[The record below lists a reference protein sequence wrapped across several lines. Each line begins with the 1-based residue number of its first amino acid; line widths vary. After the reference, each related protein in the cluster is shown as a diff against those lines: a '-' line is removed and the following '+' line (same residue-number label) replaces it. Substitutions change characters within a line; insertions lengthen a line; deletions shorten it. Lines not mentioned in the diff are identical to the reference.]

1 MKINVKKLS
10 GEQFFVDV
18 DPEDSIAKL
27 KSQIEDISNIPKLQ
41 QRLIYS
47 GRELVDNGSI
57 IQYNIEEGKTV
68 HLVMRRNVG
77 VKFE

>member
-1 MKINVKKLS
+1 M
-10 GEQFFVDV
+10 DV